1 MARFESDLTS
11 PALLARVHADSNE
24 AYSIGATG
32 TPLFLV
38 NGTPISGAQ
47 PVDVFR
53 QVIDSELAKA
63 ARK

>member
-11 PALLARVHADSNE
+11 AVVLARVNADAKE

-32 TPLFLV
+32 TPHFLV
-38 NGTPISGAQ
+38 NGTVISGAQ

-53 QVIDSELAKA
+53 QVIDNALVQAAK
-63 ARK
+63 K

>member
-11 PALLARVHADSNE
+11 PALLARVRADSNE

-63 ARK
+63 TGK